1 MWGAYCP
8 EHSPSADSGGGGG
21 GRATAAARYYT
32 HISAVSEYTVDREIF
47 VFLMFASFNF
57 RCPALPM
64 KTKPRRKFNAYCT
77 ISEEVARSRI
87 QRLES

>member
-1 MWGAYCP
+1 MS
-8 EHSPSADSGGGGG
+8 EGGSEG
-21 GRATAAARYYT
+21 GREVVGEEVTNKQNYT
-32 HISAVSEYTVDREIF
+32 CNKEYRRLRNFRWEIF

-64 KTKPRRKFNAYCT
+64 KIKPRRKFNAYCT

-87 QRLES
+87 QCLES